1 MDFTFI
7 SKTALF
13 RGCQEKEIKQMV
25 KHLNF
30 KTVCYKK
37 KDVIFSNGD
46 TVTDIGLVLS
56 GSVQIEHNAQNNT
69 WTADV
74 LLFGADFCTKQQ

>member
-13 RGCQEKEIKQMV
+13 RGCQEKDIKQMA
-25 KHLNF
+25 KHLEF
-30 KTVCYKK
+30 KKVCYEK
-37 KDVIFSNGD
+37 KDVIFGNDD

-56 GSVQIEHNAQNNT
+56 GSVQVEHNE
-69 WTADV
+69 V
-74 LLFGADFCTKQQ
+74 LSFKYSRQTH